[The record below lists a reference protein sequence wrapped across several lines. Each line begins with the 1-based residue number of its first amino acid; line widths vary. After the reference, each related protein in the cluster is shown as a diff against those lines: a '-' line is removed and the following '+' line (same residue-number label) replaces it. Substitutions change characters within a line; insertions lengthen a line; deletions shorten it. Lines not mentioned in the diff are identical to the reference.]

1 MNEKKYSQIESI
13 MFEYGT
19 LTQKLHNVDEQT
31 GLFKKGLENHKNK
44 LIELKKEFNEI
55 RSDFNATSLDELIYN
70 LNEVEKKL
78 KSFNNKSY
86 KGMIDRM
93 AIASFRSNIVYI
105 ELLIEVRSRTDE
117 IKEIDYYF
125 ENKESLIKLLGW

>member
-1 MNEKKYSQIESI
+1 M
-13 MFEYGT
+13 
-19 LTQKLHNVDEQT
+19 
-31 GLFKKGLENHKNK
+31 
-44 LIELKKEFNEI
+44 
-55 RSDFNATSLDELIYN
+55 IYN